1 MTALQGLHPVRV
13 VMGTVYPSPF
23 LPRCPSGERCEPLI
37 PPRHAGW
44 KTKAISP
51 KLLDNFRFRKRHPV
65 NQPTKGEKKEEEEV
79 KKHVCSL
86 SAVCRSWEREQ
97 TRLLLA

>member
-37 PPRHAGW
+37 PPTARRLENQSHLSEA
-44 KTKAISP
+44 
-51 KLLDNFRFRKRHPV
+51 FR
-65 NQPTKGEKKEEEEV
+65 
-79 KKHVCSL
+79 
-86 SAVCRSWEREQ
+86 
-97 TRLLLA
+97 